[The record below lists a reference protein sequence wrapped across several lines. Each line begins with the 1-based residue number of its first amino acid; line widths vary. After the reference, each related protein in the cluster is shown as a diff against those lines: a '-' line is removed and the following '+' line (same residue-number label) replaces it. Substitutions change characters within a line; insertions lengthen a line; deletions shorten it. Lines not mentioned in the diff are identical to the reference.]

1 MCTCS
6 VVAWWREGTTNL
18 GPEHRPL
25 QPVAPPS
32 SVLLS
37 SYLLQA
43 HSEIQGPL
51 AVGKWRLRTVERVC
65 RSVGGLQTHGVG
77 PFPAPLRRHLFP
89 HQCAA
94 DESPKIP
101 ILLTQGPGKQAPVW
115 LVEVELEEV
124 ESRDTRFMNI
134 SRGLGTSAPSWG
146 YRLASG
152 SGLCP
157 TTGLWL
163 S

>member
-1 MCTCS
+1 MVFSVSDEARVGGQEMTVQELPCLVYMLCS
-6 VVAWWREGTTNL
+6 GLGRGWREGTTNL

-32 SVLLS
+32 SVFLS

-65 RSVGGLQTHGVG
+65 RSVGGLQTNGVG
-77 PFPAPLRRHLFP
+77 PLPAPLRRHLFP

-94 DESPKIP
+94 GESPKIP
-101 ILLTQGPGKQAPVW
+101 ILLTQGPDKQASFGV
-115 LVEVELEEV
+115 
-124 ESRDTRFMNI
+124 
-134 SRGLGTSAPSWG
+134 
-146 YRLASG
+146 SG
-152 SGLCP
+152 WS
-157 TTGLWL
+157 
-163 S
+163 